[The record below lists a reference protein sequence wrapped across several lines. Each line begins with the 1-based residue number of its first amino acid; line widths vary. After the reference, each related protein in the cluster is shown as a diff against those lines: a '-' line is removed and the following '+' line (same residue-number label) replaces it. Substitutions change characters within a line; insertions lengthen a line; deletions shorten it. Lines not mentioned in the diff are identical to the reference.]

1 MLLVSLALL
10 LFAELPLRAS
20 QYSPDL
26 HLSLTVGLTK
36 AMWPGTAKLPSH
48 GNQNGSSLI
57 S

>member
-36 AMWPGTAKLPSH
+36 AIWPGTAKLPSH
-48 GNQNGSSLI
+48 GNQNGSWLI